1 MLRIELNAS
10 FDRPATILH
19 DPFTIFHIS
28 YFTWFPMS
36 RKEIKTG
43 GKRTSQGQHLGSHRN
58 THRSKNWKGI
68 SQSQLQ
74 KEKLTLEGSYSSA
87 SWSISLLRTRSKA
100 LSWPAAASLAV
111 LAKRRGVFWHLCITG
126 AADALA
132 TITICWGSDINF
144 HAALRAGPAALL
156 KIIAAAAIGLDWIEL
171 NQHRWSQYCWLRV
184 RWISCAL
191 QCVQREKGGC
201 KKKKNRERTERG
213 DRGLN
218 PKPWL
223 GFESLEASYAAWQEL
238 DN

>member
-1 MLRIELNAS
+1 MLKIELNVS

-36 RKEIKTG
+36 RKEIKIG
-43 GKRTSQGQHLGSHRN
+43 GKRTSQGQHLGSHSD

-171 NQHRWSQYCWLRV
+171 N
-184 RWISCAL
+184 WINTDDRSIADCESVGSVVLCNA
-191 QCVQREKGGC
+191 CSEKREAARRRKTGKGR
-201 KKKKNRERTERG
+201 REETG
-213 DRGLN
+213 
-218 PKPWL
+218 
-223 GFESLEASYAAWQEL
+223 A
-238 DN
+238 

>member
-1 MLRIELNAS
+1 MLKIELNVS

-36 RKEIKTG
+36 RKEIKIG
-43 GKRTSQGQHLGSHRN
+43 GKRTSQGQHLGSHSD

-171 NQHRWSQYCWLRV
+171 NQHKWSQYCWLRV
-184 RWISCAL
+184 RWIRWCFAMRAARKGRL
-191 QCVQREKGGC
+191 QEEEKQGKDG
-201 KKKKNRERTERG
+201 ERRQ
-213 DRGLN
+213 GL
-218 PKPWL
+218 KP
-223 GFESLEASYAAWQEL
+223 
-238 DN
+238 